1 MKSEVI
7 KTSIGKMW
15 LDEEGII
22 REKVHAGS
30 VIDLDVSKEEIAAYA
45 VLCKN
50 EVRPLLVDIRNVKS
64 VTGEARSHLAG
75 EEGAKVTRAIALLI
89 GSPLSRIMGNFFLG
103 LNKPSFPSKLFTS
116 EEEALI
122 WLRGFLK

>member
-7 KTSIGKMW
+7 KTSIGKIW

-30 VIDLDVSKEEIAAYA
+30 VIDLDVAKEEIAAYA

-50 EVRPLLVDIRNVKS
+50 EARPILVDIRNVKS
-64 VTGEARSHLAG
+64 VTREARSHLAG
-75 EEGAKVTRAIALLI
+75 EEGTKVTRAVDGWWTTTNPTACAQGRQLD
-89 GSPLSRIMGNFFLG
+89 SQDCRH
-103 LNKPSFPSKLFTS
+103 
-116 EEEALI
+116 EEAAN
-122 WLRGFLK
+122 G

>member
-7 KTSIGKMW
+7 ETSIGKVW

-22 REKVHAGS
+22 RDKLKEGS
-30 VIDLDVSKEEIAAYA
+30 VIELKEAKEEIAAYSSF
-45 VLCKN
+45 CK
-50 EVRPLLVDIRNVKS
+50 EKKRPQLVDIRGVKS
-64 VTGEARSHLAG
+64 VSAEARNYFAG
-75 EEGAKVTRAIALLI
+75 EELAEAVCAIAGII

>member
-7 KTSIGKMW
+7 ETSIGKIW

-30 VIDLDVSKEEIAAYA
+30 IVDLEVAKEEIAACA
-45 VLCKN
+45 VLSKN
-50 EVRPLLVDIRNVKS
+50 EARPILVDIRNVKS

-75 EEGAKVTRAIALLI
+75 EESAKVTRAVALLI
-89 GSPLSRIMGNFFLG
+89 GSPLSRIISNFFLG
-103 LNKPSFPSKLFTS
+103 INKTSFPSKLFAS
-116 EEEALI
+116 EEEALM
-122 WLRGFLK
+122 LQR

>member
-7 KTSIGKMW
+7 ETSIGKVW

-30 VIDLDVSKEEIAAYA
+30 VIDLDVAKEEIAAYA

-50 EVRPLLVDIRNVKS
+50 EARPILVDIRNVKS
-64 VTGEARSHLAG
+64 VTREARSHLAG
-75 EEGAKVTRAIALLI
+75 EEGTKVTRAVALLI
-89 GSPLSRIMGNFFLG
+89 GSPLSKIMGNFFLG
-103 LNKPSFPSKLFTS
+103 LNKTSFPSRLFNTP
-116 EEEALI
+116 
-122 WLRGFLK
+122 W

>member
-7 KTSIGKMW
+7 ETSIGKVW

-22 REKVHAGS
+22 RENVNPGS
-30 VIDLDVSKEEIAAYA
+30 IIDLEVAKEEIAAYA

-50 EVRPLLVDIRNVKS
+50 EARPLLVDIRNVKS

-75 EEGAKVTRAIALLI
+75 EEGAKITRAVALLI

-103 LNKPSFPSKLFTS
+103 LNKPSFPSKLFAS
-116 EEEALI
+116 EEEALL

>member
-1 MKSEVI
+1 MKAKVI
-7 KTSIGKMW
+7 ETSISKVW

-22 REKVHAGS
+22 QEKVHAGS
-30 VIDLDVSKEEIAAYA
+30 IVDLEVAKEEIAAYA
-45 VLCKN
+45 VLCKY
-50 EVRPLLVDIRNVKS
+50 EARPLLVDIRNVKS

-75 EEGAKVTRAIALLI
+75 EEGAKVTRAVALLI